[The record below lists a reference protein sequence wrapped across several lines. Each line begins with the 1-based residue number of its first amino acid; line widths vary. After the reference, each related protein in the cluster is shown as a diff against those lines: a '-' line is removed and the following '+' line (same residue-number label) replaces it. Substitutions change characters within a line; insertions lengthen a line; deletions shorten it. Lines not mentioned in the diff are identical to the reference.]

1 MEANQD
7 LIDQLRA
14 ENAALRAEN
23 STLRDQLSSSEAE
36 RSQVQ
41 AELSALTDAS
51 HVLREDRDQLQSK
64 VDQLQATVNRLT
76 DMVWGRRSEKRR
88 YAEGQQTLFSLQLSL
103 EELAERREEIITADE
118 VLDEAAERELLAKLL
133 ARRKR
138 RREQRLEE
146 RGREEFPEHLER
158 RYVKLDLDEEVK
170 QGLVLLDVKK
180 FEQMCFERPHV
191 YIKVIERYEYVRPG
205 QPDAGVFAEPTPLTI
220 LPRVKYD
227 FSVIAAALSM
237 KLNFHQPTYR
247 QQDIFAQAGFSLSR
261 STLNDLF
268 NYSVVVVE
276 ALFDE
281 MWRRLLAQPIILG
294 DDTRVRLLTRGALSD
309 EQLEKLSKRSN
320 SSSGRGPPGSVT
332 SYAWLY
338 TGLDGMAPYNIFHWS
353 LTHEDC
359 WIDQHLETF
368 RGVFV
373 GDATGP
379 NARLEQRS
387 NGRLIHAGCNAHAR
401 REFTFA
407 EKTHPNEA
415 AKAVTYYALLNEI
428 EERGKLVSDAQRLE
442 LRQREAVPIWNAFRQ
457 WLDSDSLK
465 LVLPKS
471 PLGKALTYLRNQ
483 WDSLQRYLQ
492 DPRLPIDNNQS
503 EQTIRP
509 FVIGRRNWTFLGHPD
524 AAAGRLKLFSIAS
537 SAHRHHV
544 MLHDYFEE
552 VLAKLAHA
560 QQKDPTLLQPGS
572 DYLQALLPDN
582 WAQANPTLVRHDR
595 REEREDVAEATRIRR
610 LQRRLEERQREQSQA
625 ADQQAPTQAG

>member
-379 NARLEQRS
+379 LS
-387 NGRLIHAGCNAHAR
+387 LIH
-401 REFTFA
+401 
-407 EKTHPNEA
+407 
-415 AKAVTYYALLNEI
+415 I
-428 EERGKLVSDAQRLE
+428 
-442 LRQREAVPIWNAFRQ
+442 
-457 WLDSDSLK
+457 
-465 LVLPKS
+465 
-471 PLGKALTYLRNQ
+471 
-483 WDSLQRYLQ
+483 
-492 DPRLPIDNNQS
+492 
-503 EQTIRP
+503 
-509 FVIGRRNWTFLGHPD
+509 
-524 AAAGRLKLFSIAS
+524 
-537 SAHRHHV
+537 
-544 MLHDYFEE
+544 
-552 VLAKLAHA
+552 
-560 QQKDPTLLQPGS
+560 
-572 DYLQALLPDN
+572 
-582 WAQANPTLVRHDR
+582 
-595 REEREDVAEATRIRR
+595 
-610 LQRRLEERQREQSQA
+610 
-625 ADQQAPTQAG
+625 